1 MHPPRIPF
9 FSYQGLHRYFLTL
22 CTAERSLLFTADGI
36 VFRVLA
42 QFRESASQQQFAII
56 AFCFMPEHLHLL
68 CASLS
73 DSADLR
79 RFVTE
84 AKQKSGYR
92 FGRSVGGRLWQPGFY
107 DHVLRDDEQT
117 LAVVRYILANPIR
130 AGLARVLG
138 EYPFCGSDVFSI
150 EEIGEC
156 LQAWTP
162 SARGTTTVR
171 QP

>member
-1 MHPPRIPF
+1 
-9 FSYQGLHRYFLTL
+9 
-22 CTAERSLLFTADGI
+22 LFTADGI
-36 VFRVLA
+36 VSPVLA
-42 QFRESASQQQFAII
+42 QFRQSASQQQFAIV

-79 RFVTE
+79 RFVSD

-92 FGRSVGGRLWQPGFY
+92 FARSVGGRLWQRGFY
-107 DHVLRDDEQT
+107 DHVLRDEEQT
-117 LAVVRYILANPIR
+117 LTVVRYILANPIR
-130 AGLARVLG
+130 AGLARILG
-138 EYPFCGSDVFSI
+138 EHPFCGSGAFSI

-156 LQAWTP
+156 LQVWTP